1 MLETLHYINSKFSSN
16 FRADDDDDANKEPIN
31 PSESHFVTIEREK
44 NVGDMIKSSAKE
56 PLNFKYGIN

>member
-16 FRADDDDDANKEPIN
+16 FRADDDDANKEPIN

-44 NVGDMIKSSAKE
+44 SVGDMIKSSAKE